1 MDPNVIRSLRSC
13 IDTCERLMSEAQR
26 DKDRYRQCLSGELLK
41 EYEKAS
47 DTAYNEIKKIKSSL
61 YNLLLE
67 EQMSE

>member
-1 MDPNVIRSLRSC
+1 MDINVIRSLRSC
-13 IDTCERLMSEAQR
+13 IDTCERLMTETQR
-26 DKDRYRQCLSGELLK
+26 DKDRYRECLRGELLK

-47 DTAYNEIKKIKSSL
+47 DIAYGEFKKIKSTL